1 MEPLTRA
8 ALESAGKAVDLSL
21 GLVGTLALFLGLMR
35 VASDGG
41 LLRIV
46 ARAASPVLRRLF
58 PGVPADH
65 PAMSAMI
72 LNIASN
78 LLGLGNAA
86 TPFGLKA
93 MMELDKLNG
102 EKGTASN
109 AMVVFLAI
117 NASGLS
123 LLPTTVVAMRAS
135 AGSAD
140 PAGILAST
148 WFASGCAT
156 LVAVSAAYL
165 LARLPRY
172 RAAAAPVPAASAR
185 AGDGAAADADG
196 DAAPVERMASPR
208 WGATAAAAYGLA
220 LAVALGI
227 HLARGGR
234 PAGEALRAVASF
246 WILPAVIAG
255 IVLFGWARGVK
266 VYASLAEGAKEGFQ
280 VALRILPYLVAILVA
295 VGMLRASG
303 ALDLF
308 VRALEPL
315 TGRAGVPAEVVPLA
329 ILRPLSG
336 SGSFALMGE
345 ILAKHGPDSYIG
357 YLASTLQGS
366 TETTFYVLAVYF
378 GAVGVR
384 RTRHALPACL
394 LGDLAGMAAAVFI
407 VRVLFG

>member
-1 MEPLTRA
+1 MTRA

-21 GLVGTLALFLGLMR
+21 GLVGALALFLGLMR

-41 LLRIV
+41 LLQVV
-46 ARAASPVLRRLF
+46 ARAAAPLLRRLF
-58 PGVPADH
+58 PSVPADH

-86 TPFGLKA
+86 TPFGIKA

-102 EKGTASN
+102 EKGTATN

-172 RAAAAPVPAASAR
+172 RAAATPSAPREPAPENEAAA
-185 AGDGAAADADG
+185 AGPGAAPAVRG
-196 DAAPVERMASPR
+196 APPR
-208 WGATAAAAYGLA
+208 WGAVAATAYGLA
-220 LAVALGI
+220 LAVALGV
-227 HLARGGR
+227 HLARGER
-234 PAGEALRAVASF
+234 PAGETLRAVASY
-246 WILPAVIAG
+246 WVLPAVIAG
-255 IVLFGWARGVK
+255 IVLFGWTRGVK
-266 VYASLAEGAKEGFQ
+266 VYASLVEGAKEGFE

-315 TGRAGVPAEVVPLA
+315 TGRVGLPVEVVPLA
-329 ILRPLSG
+329 VLRPLSG

-345 ILAKHGPDSYIG
+345 ILSKNGPDSYVG

-394 LGDLAGMAAAVFI
+394 LGDLAGMTAAVFI